1 MPPMSQDNQRI
12 KTLLIDLD
20 DTVYPASSGFWPV
33 IRERMD
39 KYLHEHM
46 GFSKEN
52 IPELRE
58 FLYSK
63 YGTTLRGL
71 QAEYKVD
78 TEDYLSFVHN
88 VPIEDHLTAQPELYA
103 TLASYSQS
111 KFIFTNA
118 DIKYAERVLRSLG
131 IDELFKGIIDIHTT
145 APYCKPHL
153 EAYRIAL
160 DFIGET
166 EPETCLFIDDLPR
179 NLHAAK
185 SFGIEAILVG
195 EEPVDGL
202 PTIKQLNDL
211 PQVFPPFTVL

>member
-1 MPPMSQDNQRI
+1 MTQDNQRI

-33 IRERMD
+33 IRERLD
-39 KYLHEHM
+39 RYLHEYM
-46 GFSKEN
+46 GFSKDI

-58 FLYSK
+58 HLYSK

-78 TEDYLSFVHN
+78 TEDYLSFVRN
-88 VPIEDHLTAQPELYA
+88 VPIEDHLTVQPELYN

-118 DIKYAERVLRSLG
+118 DKKYAERVLRSLG
-131 IDELFKGIIDIHTT
+131 IDELFKGIIDIHTI
-145 APYCKPHL
+145 APYCKPHP

-160 DFIGET
+160 EFIGET
-166 EPETCLFIDDLPR
+166 EPETCLFIDDSPR
-179 NLHAAK
+179 NVHAAK
-185 SFGIEAILVG
+185 SFGISAILVG
-195 EEPVDGL
+195 KEPVDGL

-211 PQVFPPFTVL
+211 PQVFPPLTVL